1 MRGWRPP
8 HGSRSP
14 QSPEAQ
20 PTPGPR
26 SAGRG
31 PWPPLA
37 PRSGALKP
45 FAADPTLSMRV
56 VVKEAK
62 SVRSCLIEEVFL
74 HSLARSAKRCH
85 SSARVSLVRRLTL
98 DPEIVTKPRSIRA
111 GPKVTGSL
119 APQATHASIPSRL
132 GSVQPANGCP
142 VTRSGSRH
150 SGQRSNSV
158 SGLRSLRHVSARRNA
173 SSALTNRKR

>member
-1 MRGWRPP
+1 
-8 HGSRSP
+8 
-14 QSPEAQ
+14 
-20 PTPGPR
+20 
-26 SAGRG
+26 
-31 PWPPLA
+31 
-37 PRSGALKP
+37 
-45 FAADPTLSMRV
+45 MRV

-119 APQATHASIPSRL
+119 APQATHASILAPRLCTTREWVSRDTEWVPAL
-132 GSVQPANGCP
+132 GAAQQL
-142 VTRSGSRH
+142 
-150 SGQRSNSV
+150 GQRTEV
-158 SGLRSLRHVSARRNA
+158 AEARVGEEKRVFGAHEPKTLADALLA
-173 SSALTNRKR
+173 SE